1 MRRHRQAL
9 TVPVMAAEETIQ
21 QSLIDS
27 IHGRDRFSQDR
38 VRTSPEEAQTALRTD
53 GQMPV
58 PSCKCRE

>member
-21 QSLIDS
+21 QSLIES

-38 VRTSPEEAQTALRTD
+38 VRTSPEEADSTKDRWTD
-53 GQMPV
+53 ACTV
-58 PSCKCRE
+58 L